1 MYKNYLIVL
10 KLYVKC
16 NLVPRAFSSKN
27 FFEGKA
33 LGTRLREMI
42 IIGLVREEEANRV
55 ANKSVYIR
63 EGYALR
69 KSLK

>member
-1 MYKNYLIVL
+1 MTSRCQGLF
-10 KLYVKC
+10 
-16 NLVPRAFSSKN
+16 PPHP